1 MRLLISATS
10 RACRRSWGVAMSVLV
25 TGGTGYIGSHV
36 AIELI
41 NAGEQVIVLDN
52 LYGRCP
58 ADAFRGEFGR
68 APQHDD
74 LDAMICRALAWKR
87 KLTRKHAA

>member
-10 RACRRSWGVAMSVLV
+10 RARRRSWGVAMSVLV

-52 LYGRCP
+52 LYGLCP
-58 ADAFRGEFGR
+58 ADAFRG